1 VDRAIHDFGVAMGPH
16 AMSDLAGLDVG
27 WRIRKRQAATR
38 PAGQRYCEIADKICE
53 IGHYGQKT
61 GRGFYIY
68 DPATR
73 AATPDPE
80 VEALCLAEAERHGIA
95 RRAISPEEIVER
107 CIYALINEGARI
119 LEEGIALR
127 SSDIDIIYVY
137 GYGFPA
143 FRGGPM
149 CYADQI
155 GLDKV
160 YARVLTF
167 HEQHGALWE
176 PAPLLARLAGEG
188 GTFSSWTS

>member
-1 VDRAIHDFGVAMGPH
+1 M
-16 AMSDLAGLDVG
+16 
-27 WRIRKRQAATR
+27 
-38 PAGQRYCEIADKICE
+38 
-53 IGHYGQKT
+53 GHYGQKT
-61 GRGFYIY
+61 GRGFYCY

-80 VEALCLAEAERHGIA
+80 VEALCVAEAARHGIT
-95 RRAISPEEIVER
+95 RRSISAEEIVER

-149 CYADQI
+149 CYADSV

-160 YARVLTF
+160 YARVAAFNKL
-167 HEQHGALWE
+167 HGALWE
-176 PAPLLARLAGEG
+176 PAPLLAKLATEG
-188 GTFSSWTS
+188 GSFSGWTA